1 MTTQIQLF
9 TAPTGA
15 QLRTVDINGSPYFV
29 GKDVAEALGY
39 SDPFGA
45 IKKHVDSEDKQNCQ
59 NDSFESPRGMTVINE
74 SGLYSLILA
83 SHLPAAKQFKRWVT
97 AEVLPAIHRQGGYM
111 VDLANETPEETM
123 ARALKIAAATIERQ
137 QSRIDALEAHNN
149 LQARELAAADTTIKQ
164 QHLQLAQA
172 APKILF
178 ADAVSQSD
186 TCILVGE
193 LAKLMRQNGLNI
205 GQNRLYDR
213 LRSMG
218 LIMQNS
224 TRPTQRGMDS
234 GYFQLI
240 ERTVITPGGKPR
252 LTITTKVTGKGQQYL
267 LNLFLPNK

>member
-15 QLRTVDINGSPYFV
+15 QLRTVTENGTTYFV
-29 GKDVAEALGY
+29 GKDVATMLGY
-39 SDPFGA
+39 TNHNKA
-45 IKKHVDSEDKQNCQ
+45 IADHC
-59 NDSFESPRGMTVINE
+59 RGVTKRYPLDTPGGTQEVRVITEPDFYRLLVN
-74 SGLYSLILA
+74 SK
-83 SHLPAAKQFKRWVT
+83 LPAAQEYENWVFE
-97 AEVLPAIHRQGGYM
+97 EVLPAIHRQGGYM
-111 VDLANETPEETM
+111 VDIASETPEETM

-137 QSRIDALEAHNN
+137 QSRIDALESHNN
-149 LQARELAAADTTIKQ
+149 QQARELAAADTTIKQ

-213 LRSMG
+213 LRALG